1 MVVLEEV
8 DQGFLQTENIR
19 QVLDMLDVL
28 DLEGKIQHDFAIHTL
43 IWETGIVSGIMWYSR
58 EGHFTGKHRKFAN
71 LVPHW
76 HQEWWIHMLPVSALK
91 EEECFYSKP

>member
-43 IWETGIVSGIMWYSR
+43 I
-58 EGHFTGKHRKFAN
+58 
-71 LVPHW
+71 
-76 HQEWWIHMLPVSALK
+76 
-91 EEECFYSKP
+91 